1 VEVALSPGDLLA
13 FTAGSLS
20 DAPGSGAGHVIDHLR
35 EVRGTGDAAAV
46 PEIAR
51 DMLVPFL
58 AHPPDDDA
66 ALLLAR
72 VSVSPEGSVVDREFP
87 ADVRIVSD
95 ARALVTERLTVW
107 GLDEL
112 VFTTELIVSELLT
125 NAIRYAGGPVRVRL
139 IRDQRLVCEVSD
151 PSETQPHLRR
161 ARLTD
166 EGGRGLFLIAQL
178 AHRWGS
184 RNTAAGKTIWTEQL
198 LP

>member
-1 VEVALSPGDLLA
+1 MSPLTAQLRRRAASHGVELA
-13 FTAGSLS
+13 AG
-20 DAPGSGAGHVIDHLR
+20 
-35 EVRGTGDAAAV
+35 GTAAV
-46 PEIAR
+46 PGIGRE
-51 DMLVPFL
+51 MLAPFL
-58 AHPPDDDA
+58 AQPPDDDA

-72 VSVSPEGSVVDREFP
+72 VSASPEGSVAAWEFP

-95 ARALVTERLTVW
+95 ARTLVTERLVEW

-112 VFTTELIVSELLT
+112 VFTTELIVSELLA

-161 ARLTD
+161 ARPTD

-178 AHRWGS
+178 THRWGS
-184 RNTAAGKTIWTEQL
+184 RYTASGKTIWTEQL
-198 LP
+198 LPD

>member
-1 VEVALSPGDLLA
+1 
-13 FTAGSLS
+13 
-20 DAPGSGAGHVIDHLR
+20 VIEHLR
-35 EVRGTGDAAAV
+35 TRAGRGGCDTSAV
-46 PEIAR
+46 PEIGR
-51 DMLVPFL
+51 EMLVPYL
-58 AHPPDDDA
+58 ARPPDDDA

-72 VSVSPEGSVVDREFP
+72 VAASPEGSVVAWEFP
-87 ADVRIVSD
+87 ADGRIVSD
-95 ARALVTERLTVW
+95 ARARVAERLAGW

-125 NAIRYAGGPVRVRL
+125 NAIRYAGGPVSVRL

-178 AHRWGS
+178 THRWGS
-184 RNTAAGKTIWTEQL
+184 RYTAAGKTIWTEQL
-198 LP
+198 LPG